1 MCVERLGSAPW
12 RGGYVTVLL
21 VCPGWPPD
29 VSVCRAHG
37 LLFDGAMCSH
47 VDCLSPPVL
56 LLNHCFSGS
65 SCVSLVT
72 LVCLPIV
79 LLVSAVLC
87 WSVVFR
93 VSNVWLCSSL
103 LPACLFFPFGVIFV
117 LCFILL
123 LKITFSSAFESSTS
137 SLVTKNSEVHRL
149 NIFNAISRQFVHI
162 LRGG

>member
-1 MCVERLGSAPW
+1 MVHFQNNVVVVLVQWCNVQKW
-12 RGGYVTVLL
+12 IDVQWYFVVVTVLL

-37 LLFDGAMCSH
+37 LLFVGAMCSH
-47 VDCLSPPVL
+47 VDCLSPPIL

-93 VSNVWLCSSL
+93 VSYVTCEFCVWLCSSL
-103 LPACLFFPFGVIFV
+103 LPACLFFPFGVVFV
-117 LCFILL
+117 LLCFILL
-123 LKITFSSAFESSTS
+123 LK
-137 SLVTKNSEVHRL
+137 
-149 NIFNAISRQFVHI
+149 
-162 LRGG
+162 